1 MSSIELKNC
10 WCVFVS
16 ACNSLIWSLLRLGQ
30 LKNPLKLILY
40 AMSCMCLWPCA
51 FVQCAC
57 GIQSLWMP
65 DVIIDHCWLVASR
78 LDSCPGG
85 AFTSLPGNFFR
96 PPRLPGAPRRRCR
109 YLFHSTR
116 QALQLPNSRGPMR
129 ARQQFCP
136 ANQDRDRNQVDPI
149 GEAGSVGPGGPMR
162 KAHGA
167 ALMCHSLQ
175 RLKLADGERSLL
187 WMVYSS

>member
-1 MSSIELKNC
+1 MQ
-10 WCVFVS
+10 WVVCVCGLV
-16 ACNSLIWSLLRLGQ
+16 R
-30 LKNPLKLILY
+30 
-40 AMSCMCLWPCA
+40 
-51 FVQCAC
+51 CAC

-96 PPRLPGAPRRRCR
+96 PPRLPGDPRRRCR

-116 QALQLPNSRGPMR
+116 QSLQLPNSRGPMR

-187 WMVYSS
+187 WMVCST